1 MMTEIYDIAII
12 GAGPAG
18 CACALALQNSGLR
31 VVLIE
36 KETFPRD
43 KICGDAIPGPA
54 FKAMHKINPKWG
66 QAMQAFKD
74 KEEVRTS
81 KMFAPS
87 GKAITLDWVTYSYN
101 SKRLNFDY
109 FLAQLVRSETNTTIV
124 EQKRLQ
130 KITIEEEGV
139 YCQFADNSSL
149 KAALIIGCDGAN
161 SIVTRQLA
169 SFDLRDNNSCAAVRA
184 YFTGVEG
191 LKMGVNEFHFFK
203 ELLPGYFWIFPLEN
217 GWANVGF
224 GILQGDKTKK
234 SLNLRD
240 TLNFITQKSPN
251 IAPRFQNAQIVD
263 TIKGFAL
270 PLGTQKRSISG
281 NRFMLCGDAAA
292 LIDPLQGHGIDKAM
306 WSGLYAAQQ
315 AILCFKS
322 DNFTIDFMHNYD
334 KTVYKKVGI
343 ELMRSTFLMKF
354 LNRFPSF
361 INILVRLGQN
371 KKRMQWLAR
380 VLKI

>member
-1 MMTEIYDIAII
+1 MTEIYDIAII

-18 CACALALQNSGLR
+18 CTCALALQNSGLR

-66 QAMQAFKD
+66 QAMQAFKEKAD
-74 KEEVRTS
+74 VRTS

-87 GKAITLDWVTYSYN
+87 GKAVTLDWVTYSYN
-101 SKRLNFDY
+101 SKRLNFDC
-109 FLAQLVRSETNTTIV
+109 FLAQLVRNETNTTIV

-169 SFDLRDNNSCAAVRA
+169 SFDLRDNHSCAAVRA

-217 GWANVGF
+217 GWANAGF

-234 SLNLRD
+234 PLNLRD
-240 TLNFITQKSPN
+240 TLNLITQKLPN
-251 IAPRFQNAQIVD
+251 IAPRFQNAQLMD
-263 TIKGFAL
+263 NIKGFAL

-315 AILCFKS
+315 AIQCFKS
-322 DNFTIDFMHNYD
+322 DNFTIDFMRNYD
-334 KTVYKKVGI
+334 KTVYKKVGM

-361 INILVRLGQN
+361 INLLVSLGQN
-371 KKRMQWLAR
+371 QKRMQWLAR
-380 VLKI
+380 VFKI